1 MTTHVYSF
9 GDGHADGTAEMK
21 NLLGGKGAN
30 LAEMM
35 GMNAHGGN
43 PHVVAAIRNDDWWE
57 VGAWPAIGSDRSMG
71 GSFPPGHKHFPTQS
85 GLIGGMT
92 EIRDG
97 FMYITQEPGLGRTID
112 WDQIEARTIMR
123 I

>member
-1 MTTHVYSF
+1 MRY
-9 GDGHADGTAEMK
+9 A
-21 NLLGGKGAN
+21 
-30 LAEMM
+30 
-35 GMNAHGGN
+35 
-43 PHVVAAIRNDDWWE
+43 R
-57 VGAWPAIGSDRSMG
+57 
-71 GSFPPGHKHFPTQS
+71 Q
-85 GLIGGMT
+85 T